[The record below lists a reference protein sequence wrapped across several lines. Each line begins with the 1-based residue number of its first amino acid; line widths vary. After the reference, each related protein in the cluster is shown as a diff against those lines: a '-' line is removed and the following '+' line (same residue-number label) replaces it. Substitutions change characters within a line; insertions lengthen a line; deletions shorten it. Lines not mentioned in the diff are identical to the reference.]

1 MEFTA
6 EQKAAIEVEVKES
19 LKYMGKAMVLV
30 ANYAAVNSENKVDD
44 VVVPVL
50 SPIAEASLLDLIGKL
65 KL

>member
-19 LKYMGKAMVLV
+19 LKYMAKAIVLT
-30 ANYAAVNSENKVDD
+30 ANYAAINSENKVDD

-50 SPIAEASLLDLIGKL
+50 SPIAEASLLELIGKL

>member
-1 MEFTA
+1 MEFSA

-19 LKYMGKAMVLV
+19 LKHMAKAIVLT
-30 ANYAAVNSENKVDD
+30 ANFAAVNSENKVDD

-50 SPIAEASLLDLIGKL
+50 SPMAEQALLELIGKL

>member
-1 MEFTA
+1 MEFSA

-19 LKYMGKAMVLV
+19 LKHMGKAMVLV

-50 SPIAEASLLDLIGKL
+50 SPIAEAALLDLIGKL